1 MDHGILTKYSASAGS
16 GKTTELTRKYLSK
29 LFSSKNS
36 YRKILAVTFTN
47 KAASEMKGRILKQLW
62 LISNGKLPE
71 EVTRLSELTKK
82 PPETIEPEAKKILE
96 NILHDYSR
104 FSVGTIDSFFQKVLK
119 AFTKESGLQSG
130 YIIELDH
137 SLILSAA
144 VDNMMDSIGSDKTL
158 LEWISEFAKS
168 RVEDGKAWNVKDEII
183 SMAEELFREKYKLL
197 QPSEKENLKDRNLL
211 SDYVKELKSLRS
223 DFFSHIRSSGDNISL
238 LLDKHGIT
246 DDMFFQGKK
255 GIPSF
260 YKRIT
265 ALQFDTGEPL
275 NSYVQKVLENPP
287 RWSTSPVPAPQLAAA
302 LSDGLGEQII
312 EAVRYFNEN
321 FITVNSVD
329 AILSNIYTLGILAD
343 ILDHIHAITTSEN
356 KFLLSDTGELLYLI
370 IGNDQTPFIYEK
382 IGNSFENYMID
393 EFQDTSAIQWKNFK
407 PLIDNSMGEGFDN
420 LVVGDIKQSIYRWR
434 NSDWK
439 IFDKIINQEIGDDR
453 MKIEKL
459 DTNYRSRINI
469 VAFNNSVFS
478 LIPGL
483 IDKQFKNEYVSFTD
497 LYKDARQYSGGK
509 KEGGYVNFE
518 FLVEPEEEKFKEIV
532 LRKLPG
538 IIEDLQDK
546 GYKGSDIGILVRWNN
561 EGSEIIQYM
570 LSYRVSLDN
579 EKRKKYNYEIISNES
594 LIIDQNPVISFII
607 SLLTWL
613 CDPSDTISK
622 ALIFTNYL
630 LATGRD
636 ISVAEPF
643 LSGSSNNEA
652 DKFFPTGYDHLIEEI
667 RHLSLF
673 ESVEKI
679 ISFFSLG
686 IYPGNSAYLNSFQD
700 CILEFSASESSEVP
714 AFLEWWSTTGSK
726 RSVVISEQQDS
737 IRVMTIHKSKGLQ
750 FRVVILPF
758 LTWQLNHEK
767 NPTIWIKPEKAPF
780 NKLGLVPV
788 KYKKSL
794 IYSHFADDYNEEKFS
809 SIIDNL
815 NLVYVAFTRAVDC
828 LIGFCPENSGN
839 KAFTVGSSL
848 HEAMQCEN
856 DYQNEKPFLAL
867 PQFFD
872 LSKSSFSCGEIPERV
887 KETISRQEN
896 EVSLP
901 GYEVNISLNRL
912 KLKFHGENFLV
923 NVPEEQAIKLNYG
936 RLMHE
941 VFSLISTADDVHDA
955 IVKLV
960 LEGKIPDNRK
970 DEFEKR
976 IFETISSPE
985 VKDWFNSGSIIIKE
999 TDILLPSG
1007 STKRPDRIILKEDR
1021 AIIIDFKFG
1030 VEKPGYLNQVNN
1042 YRKLMNEM
1050 GYKKVDAFLWY
1061 VDINKIIS
1069 V

>member
-1 MDHGILTKYSASAGS
+1 
-16 GKTTELTRKYLSK
+16 
-29 LFSSKNS
+29 
-36 YRKILAVTFTN
+36 
-47 KAASEMKGRILKQLW
+47 
-62 LISNGKLPE
+62 
-71 EVTRLSELTKK
+71 
-82 PPETIEPEAKKILE
+82 
-96 NILHDYSR
+96 
-104 FSVGTIDSFFQKVLK
+104 
-119 AFTKESGLQSG
+119 
-130 YIIELDH
+130 
-137 SLILSAA
+137 
-144 VDNMMDSIGSDKTL
+144 
-158 LEWISEFAKS
+158 
-168 RVEDGKAWNVKDEII
+168 
-183 SMAEELFREKYKLL
+183 
-197 QPSEKENLKDRNLL
+197 
-211 SDYVKELKSLRS
+211 
-223 DFFSHIRSSGDNISL
+223 
-238 LLDKHGIT
+238 
-246 DDMFFQGKK
+246 
-255 GIPSF
+255 
-260 YKRIT
+260 
-265 ALQFDTGEPL
+265 
-275 NSYVQKVLENPP
+275 
-287 RWSTSPVPAPQLAAA
+287 
-302 LSDGLGEQII
+302 
-312 EAVRYFNEN
+312 
-321 FITVNSVD
+321 
-329 AILSNIYTLGILAD
+329 
-343 ILDHIHAITTSEN
+343 
-356 KFLLSDTGELLYLI
+356 
-370 IGNDQTPFIYEK
+370 
-382 IGNSFENYMID
+382 
-393 EFQDTSAIQWKNFK
+393 
-407 PLIDNSMGEGFDN
+407 
-420 LVVGDIKQSIYRWR
+420 
-434 NSDWK
+434 
-439 IFDKIINQEIGDDR
+439 
-453 MKIEKL
+453 
-459 DTNYRSRINI
+459 
-469 VAFNNSVFS
+469 
-478 LIPGL
+478 
-483 IDKQFKNEYVSFTD
+483 
-497 LYKDARQYSGGK
+497 
-509 KEGGYVNFE
+509 
-518 FLVEPEEEKFKEIV
+518 
-532 LRKLPG
+532 
-538 IIEDLQDK
+538 
-546 GYKGSDIGILVRWNN
+546 
-561 EGSEIIQYM
+561 
-570 LSYRVSLDN
+570 
-579 EKRKKYNYEIISNES
+579 
-594 LIIDQNPVISFII
+594 
-607 SLLTWL
+607 
-613 CDPSDTISK
+613 
-622 ALIFTNYL
+622 
-630 LATGRD
+630 
-636 ISVAEPF
+636 
-643 LSGSSNNEA
+643 
-652 DKFFPTGYDHLIEEI
+652 
-667 RHLSLF
+667 
-673 ESVEKI
+673 
-679 ISFFSLG
+679 
-686 IYPGNSAYLNSFQD
+686 
-700 CILEFSASESSEVP
+700 
-714 AFLEWWSTTGSK
+714 
-726 RSVVISEQQDS
+726 VISEQQDS